1 MAWVKINSGDKVKI
15 TIYIDV
21 FLITNTLINYFLLK
35 FVCLLSGENPN
46 VKRLIFSAVIGSVL
60 SLSIFFDINGIFA
73 LIIKFLSLT
82 ACCAVTFGVKSKK
95 KFVQNIVYLTAA
107 YTAFG
112 GIITAVSYKT
122 QRIYTNNYNYYI
134 NINPLL
140 LAGCIGFMYLLV
152 FCFDAVAGG
161 KNKNYR
167 FAAEISGEK
176 FYINRFYDTG
186 FKVKDIVT
194 GRRVLLC
201 DVNAFKTENG
211 NLYKNLKKRKDFKSD
226 LPFVI
231 TPVFYSAL
239 NKEGALPA
247 FVPDKLRIVTDKGEK
262 RMENVILAVTES
274 NFGDDIQA
282 IFGKD
287 IFKTVGV

>member
-1 MAWVKINSGDKVKI
+1 MKI

-35 FVCLLSGENPN
+35 FVCLLSGEAPG
-46 VKRLIFSAVIGSVL
+46 VKRLIFSAVIGSIL
-60 SLSIFFDINGIFA
+60 SLSIFFDIDGGFA
-73 LIIKFLSLT
+73 LLIKFMSLT
-82 ACCAVTFGVKSKK
+82 ACCAVTFGVSSKK
-95 KFVQNIVYLTAA
+95 KFVQNIVYLTAVYA
-107 YTAFG
+107 AFG
-112 GIITAVSYKT
+112 GIITAVSHKT

-140 LAGCIGFMYLLV
+140 LAGCIGVMYLLV
-152 FCFDAVAGG
+152 FCFDNVADG

-167 FAAEISGEK
+167 FAVKINGEK

-201 DVNAFKTENG
+201 DINAFKAENG
-211 NLYKNLKKRKDFKSD
+211 FLYENLKKRKNFKTD
-226 LPFVI
+226 LPFIV

-239 NKEGALPA
+239 NKEGVLPA
-247 FVPDKLRIVTDKGEK
+247 FVPDKLRLVTDKGEK
-262 RMENVILAVTES
+262 NIENIILAITES
-274 NFGDDIQA
+274 DFGEDIQA

-287 IFKTVGV
+287 IFNSVGV